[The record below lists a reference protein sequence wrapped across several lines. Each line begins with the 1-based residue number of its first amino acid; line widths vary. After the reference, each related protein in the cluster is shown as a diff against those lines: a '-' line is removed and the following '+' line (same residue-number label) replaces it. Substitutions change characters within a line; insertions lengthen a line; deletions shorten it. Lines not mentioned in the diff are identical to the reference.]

1 MSNGGIFSIVDAEHP
16 LFVPVV
22 VDSIPIEADPL
33 VVELVPLNTKRPLFY
48 MAPIN
53 PEPVSGESLSAP
65 MPVVFPTI
73 VE

>member
-16 LFVPVV
+16 LFVPVP
-22 VDSIPIEADPL
+22 VDSVPVDAPSVPD
-33 VVELVPLNTKRPLFY
+33 VRPLNIKQPLFY

-65 MPVVFPTI
+65 MPVIFPTI